1 MIVRTV
7 MDKREIIPTPM
18 GDRYR
23 IEYVRVDDPDDGSVY
38 LKEIGKVNI
47 QDEIDSN
54 RPVKVSE
61 LVNRYFRGDFSAL
74 GDDSRCFYGDV
85 SNIGSLESVVDLAQ
99 TVQFVPVSTDVVE
112 SEDKSDAES

>member
-1 MIVRTV
+1 
-7 MDKREIIPTPM
+7 M

-23 IEYVRVDDPDDGSVY
+23 IEYIRVDDPDGSVY

-61 LVNRYFRGDFSAL
+61 LVNRYFRGDLSAL

-85 SNIGSLESVVDLAQ
+85 SNIGSLETVVDLAQ
-99 TVQFVPVSTDVVE
+99 TVQFVPVSTVVDE
-112 SEDKSDAES
+112 SEVKSDAESEC